1 MRLVNLCPA
10 CGSGCHKRRAGIDE
24 GNRDRFYR
32 FSKLKYG
39 GLLDDW
45 MNELQPEIVACD
57 DCGHHW
63 YLRQPS
69 PEQLSL
75 MYASG
80 RPLLP
85 GTVSREPTSSMI
97 AEMRRLANLSGKTAP
112 RLLDFGSGFGRWAR
126 AAARTGFRVHAY
138 EPSEARGAESVDEF
152 TLVHDL
158 AEMAGMQFDVIN
170 VEQVL
175 EHVPAPIETLKLIR
189 PFFPA
194 DAILRVSVPNILRA
208 PEGRQLWADWPYS
221 GERVH
226 IMAPFEHLHGFTPQS
241 LGMTLERAGYGP
253 VELWRL
259 MGRYPGNVMR
269 RIAGSFLPRL
279 GQTLALARASRT

>member
-1 MRLVNLCPA
+1 MRLVNLCPT
-10 CGSGCHKRRAGIDE
+10 CGGARHKRRAGIDE

-126 AAARTGFRVHAY
+126 AAARTGLRVYAY

-158 AEMAGMQFDVIN
+158 AEMPKIQFDLIN
-170 VEQVL
+170 LEQVL
-175 EHVPAPIETLKLIR
+175 EHVPAPLETLEQLKAYIS
-189 PFFPA
+189 PET
-194 DAILRVSVPNILRA
+194 ILRVRVPNILRP
-208 PEGRQLWADWPYS
+208 PEGADIWKAWPYD
-221 GERVH
+221 GKRVH
-226 IMAPFEHLHGFTPQS
+226 IMAPFEHLHGFVPLS
-241 LGMTLERAGYGP
+241 LIALLNRSGFKPLPLNA
-253 VELWRL
+253 LWRQ
-259 MGRYPGNVMR
+259 YPVLATRNLINR
-269 RIAGSFLPRL
+269 FYPPA
-279 GQTLALARASRT
+279 GQTMLLAKL